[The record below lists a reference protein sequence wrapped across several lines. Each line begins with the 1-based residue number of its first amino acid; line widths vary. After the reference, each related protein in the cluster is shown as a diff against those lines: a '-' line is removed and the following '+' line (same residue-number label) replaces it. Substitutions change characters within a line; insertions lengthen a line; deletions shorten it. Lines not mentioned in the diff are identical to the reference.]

1 MSRIA
6 DASPV
11 APQADSLPTD
21 SLPTDPLPT
30 DPLQYVTAAFGG
42 GGPFGIAYAFGIVD
56 ELIASGLSLD
66 GSQLLGTSAGSW
78 VASCLATGTPFEALC
93 ALPAVRVPNL
103 RPGRLQALA
112 EEVLGDAR
120 SPLVRASA
128 VRLSTGRRVLLS
140 GLDYRLADV
149 VAASSAVPTL
159 FAPAHLLGR
168 RYIDGGV
175 RSLVSADQAPPAQH
189 LLVVAPIAGPMFGR
203 AGRVME
209 ALLNRE
215 IRRWVRNSGGIVH
228 LVRPNRAIAGLARN
242 PLDLF
247 DNELARGVY
256 PLAREQARQLLE
268 TRQPLAGLVGGKVS
282 AAA

>member
-1 MSRIA
+1 MSRRK
-6 DASPV
+6 DASLTATLPV
-11 APQADSLPTD
+11 EQLP
-21 SLPTDPLPT
+21 
-30 DPLQYVTAAFGG
+30 YVTAAFGG

-56 ELIASGLSLD
+56 ELIDAGLSLD

-93 ALPAVRVPNL
+93 ALPPVRVPNL
-103 RPGRLQALA
+103 RPGRLQSLA
-112 EEVLGDAR
+112 EEVLGDQR

-128 VRLSTGRRVLLS
+128 VRVSTGRRVLLS
-140 GLDYRLADV
+140 GADHRLADL

-159 FAPAHLLGR
+159 FAPAHVLGH
-168 RYIDGGV
+168 RYVDGGV

-209 ALLNRE
+209 VLLKRE
-215 IRRWVRNSGGIVH
+215 ISRWERASGGGAQLI
-228 LVRPNRAIAGLARN
+228 RPNTAIAGLAKT

-247 DNELARGVY
+247 NTALARAVY
-256 PLAREQARQLLE
+256 PLARQQARQLLDS
-268 TRQPLAGLVGGKVS
+268 RDGLAEFVRGDVP

>member
-1 MSRIA
+1 MSRQA
-6 DASPV
+6 DASPT
-11 APQADSLPTD
+11 AADD
-21 SLPTDPLPT
+21 EPLP
-30 DPLQYVTAAFGG
+30 YVTAAFGG
-42 GGPFGIAYAFGIVD
+42 GGPFGIAYAFGVVD
-56 ELIASGLSLD
+56 ELMAAGLTLS

-78 VASCLATGTPFEALC
+78 VASCLATDTPFEALC
-93 ALPAVRVPNL
+93 ELPPIRVPNL
-103 RPGRLQALA
+103 RPGRLQALG
-112 EEVLGDAR
+112 EQVLGDAR

-140 GLDYRLADV
+140 GADFRLADV

-168 RYIDGGV
+168 RYVDGGV
-175 RSLVSADQAPPAQH
+175 RSLVSADQAPPARH

-215 IRRWVRNSGGIVH
+215 IQRWERASGGTVH
-228 LVRPNRAIAGLARN
+228 LIRPNRAIAGLAKT

-247 DNELARGVY
+247 DNALARSVY
-256 PLAREQARQLLE
+256 PLARQQVGQLLAS
-268 TRQPLAGLVGGKVS
+268 RDSLAGLVGGEVT

>member
-1 MSRIA
+1 V
-6 DASPV
+6 PV
-11 APQADSLPTD
+11 AQLP
-21 SLPTDPLPT
+21 
-30 DPLQYVTAAFGG
+30 YVTAAFGG

-56 ELIASGLSLD
+56 ELIAAGLALD

-78 VASCLATGTPFEALC
+78 VASCLATGTPFEALR
-93 ALPAVRVPNL
+93 ALPPVRVPNL
-103 RPGRLQALA
+103 RPGKLQSLA

-140 GLDYRLADV
+140 GAEHRLADL

-159 FAPAHLLGR
+159 FAPAHVLGR
-168 RYIDGGV
+168 RYVDGGV
-175 RSLVSADQAPPAQH
+175 RSLVSADQAPPARH

-209 ALLNRE
+209 LLLSRE
-215 IRRWVRNSGGIVH
+215 IGRWERAVGGAVH
-228 LVRPNRAIAGLARN
+228 LIRPNRAIAGLART

-247 DNELARGVY
+247 NSDLARAVY
-256 PLAREQARQLLE
+256 PLARRQARRLLE
-268 TRQPLAGLVGGKVS
+268 SGDALTGLIGGGLPV
-282 AAA
+282 AA

>member
-1 MSRIA
+1 MSRRTNA
-6 DASPV
+6 LLASFAAAPV
-11 APQADSLPTD
+11 DSLPF
-21 SLPTDPLPT
+21 
-30 DPLQYVTAAFGG
+30 VTAAFGG
-42 GGPFGIAYAFGIVD
+42 GGPFGIAYAFGVVD
-56 ELIASGLSLD
+56 ELIEAGLSLE

-78 VASCLATGTPFEALC
+78 VASCLAAGTPFETLC
-93 ALPAVRVPNL
+93 ALPPVRVPNL
-103 RPGRLQALA
+103 RPGRLQSIA

-120 SPLVRASA
+120 SPLVRASV

-140 GLDYRLADV
+140 GADFRLADL

-159 FAPAHLLGR
+159 FAPTRLLGR

-175 RSLVSADQAPPAQH
+175 RSFVSADQAPAAQH

-215 IRRWVRNSGGIVH
+215 IGRWQAANRGVVH
-228 LVRPNRAIAGLARN
+228 VIRPNTAIAGMART

-247 DNELARGVY
+247 DTELARSIY
-256 PLAREQARQLLE
+256 PLARQQTRRLLDS
-268 TRQPLAGLVGGKVS
+268 RAALAGLVVGDVPT
-282 AAA
+282 AA